1 VARASGAHSKAKI
14 NQPWPLPSP
23 MLQMYV
29 SSVLDIIRGMLQVIY
44 MDIAKVDRDDVAYDA
59 SVSRHVVSVCSKCFI

>member
-1 VARASGAHSKAKI
+1 
-14 NQPWPLPSP
+14 
-23 MLQMYV
+23 MLQMYI